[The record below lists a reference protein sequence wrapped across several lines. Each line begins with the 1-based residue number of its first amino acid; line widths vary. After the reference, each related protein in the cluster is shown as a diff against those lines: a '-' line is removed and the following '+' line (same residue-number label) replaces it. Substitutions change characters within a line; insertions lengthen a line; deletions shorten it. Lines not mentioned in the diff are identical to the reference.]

1 MKDKVRRLITIIKL
15 KKGQGLVE
23 YALLAGF
30 IALTA
35 LFALKVLGETTLDI
49 FTGFIGKF
57 AEINSTK

>member
-1 MKDKVRRLITIIKL
+1 MKDKVRRLMTIIKL

-35 LFALKVLGETTLDI
+35 LLALQVLGEKNLNFFKDI
-49 FTGFIGKF
+49 SDKLTG
-57 AEINSTK
+57 INVIK